1 VLLKKLLSSEKQI
14 EMVRLVVVQEEEYLF
29 HIFFKK
35 ISVDLEEAKKKCRFR
50 GSKVGTDQGGGVNC
64 AYWASDRRFG
74 TISLSYFI
82 HFLFYADGQWCT
94 LLERKLK
101 KFEFFSK

>member
-35 ISVDLEEAKKKCRFR
+35 ISVDLEEAKKV
-50 GSKVGTDQGGGVNC
+50 S
-64 AYWASDRRFG
+64 
-74 TISLSYFI
+74 I
-82 HFLFYADGQWCT
+82 
-94 LLERKLK
+94 
-101 KFEFFSK
+101 

>member
-82 HFLFYADGQWCT
+82 HFFILCLWAVVYFIG
-94 LLERKLK
+94 EKIK
-101 KFEFFSK
+101 KF